1 MPPSLHT
8 PDFNDL
14 VKDLQ
19 SVAGWQ
25 QLGPELAQIA
35 PGRWDH
41 LISWAARHG
50 YRFTLTDIRQ
60 GVSRNP
66 RILASQPPGSPWRNW
81 TAKTLWPG
89 QGRA

>member
-1 MPPSLHT
+1 MHPSHHT

-14 VKDLQ
+14 VKDLK

-25 QLGPELAQIA
+25 QLGPELARIT

-50 YRFTLTDIRQ
+50 YRFTPTDIRHV
-60 GVSRNP
+60 VSQQRELLTKMAYRDANYTH
-66 RILASQPPGSPWRNW
+66 RIQSQPS
-81 TAKTLWPG
+81 TYEI
-89 QGRA
+89 

>member
-1 MPPSLHT
+1 MQAPHYSPGF
-8 PDFNDL
+8 DDL
-14 VKDLQ
+14 VKDLK

-25 QLGPELAQIA
+25 QLGPELAQIT

-60 GVSRNP
+60 RVSKNP
-66 RILASQPPGSPWRNW
+66 RILSPQPPGSPWRDW
-81 TAKTLWPG
+81 TVNTLWPG
-89 QGRA
+89 LGR